1 MSTFTQIFLA
11 IGFIAVLFWLI
22 HLIKTNPDMFSAKN
36 LNKSFFTMGILAL
49 LLIGFIALL
58 VIYLK

>member
-1 MSTFTQIFLA
+1 MSTFTQILLA
-11 IGFIAVLFWLI
+11 VGFIAILFWLF
-22 HLIKTNPDMFSAKN
+22 HFIKQNPGQFSAQN
-36 LNKSFFTMGILAL
+36 LHKSFFTMGILAL